1 MFLENVFLSVSCAL
15 CSLLQWREH
24 SAAISNKL
32 SWKSVINITWYPCT
46 INDKVKPLRAGILN
60 IWTCTLSAYVFSLCL
75 DSKWKVWAWS
85 WSGKEN
91 PIKETCFSLVDL
103 VVWLQGD
110 LLYRASSC
118 PVVSGA
124 LQRPLAG
131 QLLKIKK
138 GDRGLE
144 CLRVVTWSGRRGF
157 PAARLTGSYMTT
169 TITAVL
175 FLHKWCMIRWGSLV
189 TLVTGKRQK
198 TRKYTQRRAQSTT
211 HTLIPFPEIY

>member
-1 MFLENVFLSVSCAL
+1 MMFLENVFLSISCAL
-15 CSLLQWREH
+15 CYFLPWREH
-24 SAAISNKL
+24 SAEISNKL
-32 SWKSVINITWYPCT
+32 SWKSVINITWYPST

-103 VVWLQGD
+103 VVWLH

-118 PVVSGA
+118 PVVSRA

-131 QLLKIKK
+131 QLLKINK
-138 GDRGLE
+138 GDRGPE
-144 CLRVVTWSGRRGF
+144 CLHVVTWSGRGGL

-169 TITAVL
+169 TITAAL
-175 FLHKWCMIRWGSLV
+175 FSYKWCRIWWGSLV
-189 TLVTGKRQK
+189 TLDTGIRKK
-198 TRKYTQRRAQSTT
+198 TGKYTQCRAHCTT